1 MVCGHYEIVYEMRAV
16 ILAAGYGTRL
26 ERDLKND
33 STGCYTHLM
42 GVPKPLLPIGQ
53 KPLISHWMEIL
64 EGVPEITSIVVVV
77 NGLHKNKYD
86 EWSRSLERRVT
97 IINEGSQCNEER
109 SGAIPCMRIGVQ
121 ECTEDVFFVA
131 GDTLLKEDFSLQLMK
146 SKFNSLKKLHDECCL
161 IVSAPVLEE
170 NVSKH
175 GIIEVDDDC
184 HVTGFIEKPLPTE
197 TSSRLQSPCLYMMSG
212 ASIHHIQT
220 FLKERENQPLHTRD
234 ATGLFVADLIKRV
247 PVYAYHT
254 EGRYDV
260 GGLQSYIQCHEDFH
274 KKCQ

>member
-1 MVCGHYEIVYEMRAV
+1 MRAV
-16 ILAAGYGTRL
+16 ILAAGYGTRF
-26 ERDLKND
+26 ECDLKND

-53 KPLISHWMEIL
+53 KPLISHWMEIF
-64 EGVPEITSIVVVV
+64 EGVPGITSIVVVV
-77 NGLHKNKYD
+77 NGLHKNK
-86 EWSRSLERRVT
+86 
-97 IINEGSQCNEER
+97 
-109 SGAIPCMRIGVQ
+109 
-121 ECTEDVFFVA
+121 
-131 GDTLLKEDFSLQLMK
+131 DTLLKEDFSLQLMR

-175 GIIEVDDDC
+175 GIIEVDDNC
-184 HVTGFIEKPLPTE
+184 CVTGFIEKPLPTE
-197 TSSRLQSPCLYMMSG
+197 TQSRLQSPCIYMMSG

-220 FLKERENQPLHTRD
+220 FLKEREDQPLHTRD
-234 ATGLFVADLIKRV
+234 ATGLFVADLIKRI
-247 PVYAYHT
+247 PVYAYHI

-260 GGLQSYIQCHEDFH
+260 GGLQSYIQCHEDFL